1 MILAMALVTLVPF
14 AFVHVFQHDVVDV
27 VTPVDARATD
37 MAQQA
42 DRQGVVAARA
52 APRAPDVALPDVL
65 QPHVLPDDRH
75 DLVAARGVATPD
87 ALPDMAQHAD
97 RHDLVATRAAPDVP
111 QLSLRSSGVGS

>member
-1 MILAMALVTLVPF
+1 MGSRKIFGLGLILAMALVTLVPF

-52 APRAPDVALPDVL
+52 APRAPDVALPDV
-65 QPHVLPDDRH
+65 
-75 DLVAARGVATPD
+75 
-87 ALPDMAQHAD
+87 ALPDVRKSLVYFKFD
-97 RHDLVATRAAPDVP
+97 RRLI
-111 QLSLRSSGVGS
+111 